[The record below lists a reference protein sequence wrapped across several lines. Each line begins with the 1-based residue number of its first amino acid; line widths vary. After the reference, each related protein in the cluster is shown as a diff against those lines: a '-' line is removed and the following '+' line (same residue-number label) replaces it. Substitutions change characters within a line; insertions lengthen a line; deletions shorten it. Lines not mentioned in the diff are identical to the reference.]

1 MKKSLK
7 ITAAALAAAAAA
19 YAIIAFLPRSKSYI
33 PENSLR
39 KDGEFPVIVAHGG
52 GNMEFPND
60 TLEAFYNAYSADEHM
75 MIETDVSLTKDGV
88 LILSHDTTLDRN
100 TNVTG
105 EISDW
110 SYTDLLEQKVDFSYE
125 NPVDENFCLNGER
138 VRYTDENGSR
148 KYPTDVSY
156 PEGISPRDEEIFLVT
171 TLEEVFTAFPETR
184 INVEI
189 KQSGDTGRT
198 ALKEALRLTEKYNAF
213 DRVCFASFH
222 EEIYAEYQR
231 MLSSGEAPEGF
242 MCSPATNATTL
253 FFFMQLLGLDALFP
267 DKIAV
272 FQLPTEAAGFCL
284 STKVFVDN
292 AHRHNIAVQYWTIN
306 DEDEMRRLIEIGA
319 DGITTDR
326 PHTLKKIIEEYR
338 SGN

>member
-7 ITAAALAAAAAA
+7 ITAAALAAALTA
-19 YAIIAFLPRSKSYI
+19 YAVIALLPRQKSYI
-33 PENSLR
+33 PENPLL
-39 KDGEFPVIVAHGG
+39 KDGGFPVLVAHGG

-60 TLEAFYNAYSADEHM
+60 TLEAFYNAYSVDEHM
-75 MIETDVSLTKDGV
+75 MIETDVSITKDGV

-110 SYTDLLEQKVDFSYE
+110 NYSDLLEQRVDFSYE

-138 VRYTDENGSR
+138 VRYKDENGSR

-156 PEGISPRDEEIFLVT
+156 PEGILPRDEEIFLVT
-171 TLEEVFTAFPETR
+171 TLEELFTAFPETR

-189 KQSGDTGRT
+189 KQGGETGRT

-231 MLSSGEAPEGF
+231 MQAAGEAPDTF
-242 MCSPATNATTL
+242 MCSPATNTTTL
-253 FFFMQLLGLDALFP
+253 FFFLQLLGLDALFP
-267 DKIAV
+267 DKIAI
-272 FQLPTEAAGFCL
+272 FQLPTEAAGFSL
-284 STKVFVDN
+284 STKAFVDN
-292 AHRHNIAVQYWTIN
+292 AHKHNIAVQYWTIN
-306 DEDEMRRLIEIGA
+306 DEEEMRRLIEIGA

-326 PHTLKKIIEEYR
+326 PHTLKKVCDEYR
-338 SGN
+338 NS